1 MTDELD
7 DYAHAIDDVTAAA
20 TRTRDPIDPD
30 SLPDPTPSSLR
41 AVPSPNPD
49 YLEPWTRQPDEQD
62 KAWEK
67 FEWYRNLG
75 PIRTLRQV
83 AAHFDNTLGYI
94 EKLSLKYDWVSRASA
109 FDHHED
115 QLYQLRRQQAIR
127 DMADRHSEQLIN
139 ALEALQLPYQAL
151 LRKLEAEPDLIDK
164 LADRNV
170 KQLLQMATSAARVVP
185 GMMAAERVVR
195 GMPSERVEVTGQ
207 VTHVHTPDR
216 SAIDEIVATLQRAG
230 AFDGRNDPSAA
241 LGAGEIVEGEVVE
254 VRPGGE
260 EWPAPETD
268 GVPSP

>member
-7 DYAHAIDDVTAAA
+7 DFASALDDVTTAA
-20 TRTRDPIDPD
+20 TRVRDPIDPS
-30 SLPDPTPSSLR
+30 SLPDSAPISPR

-49 YLEPWTRQPDEQD
+49 YTEPWTRQADEQD

-67 FEWYRNLG
+67 FEFYRNLG
-75 PIRTLRQV
+75 PARTLRLV
-83 AAHFDNTLGYI
+83 AEHFDNSLGYI
-94 EKLSLKYDWVSRASA
+94 EKLSLKYEWGPRARA
-109 FDHHED
+109 FDNHED
-115 QLYQLRRQQAIR
+115 QLYQIRRQEAIR
-127 DMADRHSEQLIN
+127 EMADRHSDQLVK

-151 LRKLEAEPDLIDK
+151 MRKLETNPELIDE
-164 LADRNV
+164 LADQNV
-170 KQLLQMATSAARVVP
+170 KRLFQMATSASRVIP
-185 GMMAAERVVR
+185 SMMAAERMVR

-216 SAIDEIVATLQRAG
+216 NAIDEIVRTLQRAG
-230 AFDGRNDPSAA
+230 AFDGQSHSGAA

-260 EWPAPETD
+260 EWPASETD